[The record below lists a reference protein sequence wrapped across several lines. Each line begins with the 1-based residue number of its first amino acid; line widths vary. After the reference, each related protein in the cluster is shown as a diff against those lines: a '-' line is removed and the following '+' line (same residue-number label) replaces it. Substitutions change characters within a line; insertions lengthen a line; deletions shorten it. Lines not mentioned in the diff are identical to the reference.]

1 MTWTRVFPFGDA
13 GAQLSINICTQVQ
26 RGGGFQLCVL
36 VSQCLDVLVALAPG
50 SRQVTWEQRGV
61 VDSLFASWRPASGSK
76 MLQSLWGDS
85 FTASCLGPLT
95 FCLPACSPCRVVC
108 VPGVRGRC
116 GPVDKLK
123 QIYVIIPSETRENGR
138 VEPSTEKAL
147 SDRRIPTRIDIAT
160 VLDVLDSPL
169 TPSRIWVK
177 DSAAAVFCAIFSCR
191 LPMPNIKLAS
201 RSRSLPKDE
210 AAGSWKLNKR
220 NYKHFALVLSSSSPP
235 CLLATPSICQFISRA

>member
-1 MTWTRVFPFGDA
+1 MYKLPLKLFVKRKSILVFQFLLSAKVEGKSCW
-13 GAQLSINICTQVQ
+13 GAIFIWFYCAA
-26 RGGGFQLCVL
+26 F
-36 VSQCLDVLVALAPG
+36 
-50 SRQVTWEQRGV
+50 
-61 VDSLFASWRPASGSK
+61 
-76 MLQSLWGDS
+76 
-85 FTASCLGPLT
+85 
-95 FCLPACSPCRVVC
+95 
-108 VPGVRGRC
+108 RGRC

-177 DSAAAVFCAIFSCR
+177 DSAAAAFCAIFSCR

-235 CLLATPSICQFISRA
+235 CPPSICQFISRA